1 MTFRVFYLGTT
12 EPVYPLAIEG
22 ITEINKRIIP
32 INSDSSPCYPP
43 VKIFYRLMNI
53 PKAYKSLSPYNML
66 FTLTDI
72 SDRFETFLK
81 NWFDKADL
89 LEPFYNLYFG
99 ILYNPPT
106 NPRPRFLSLIQAV
119 ESFHRRKFG
128 GQYLKKEDYNK
139 IYEVLT
145 KAIPDD
151 VVCDLK
157 ERLKEYL
164 KYGNEFSLR
173 KRLKGIFK
181 EYQEILNKFIE
192 NQNAFIELVIN
203 TRNYL
208 THHDEELR
216 ESAANSKEITS
227 LTERLK
233 MLAEICLL
241 TELEFSSEE
250 IKGFFLRKNIFT

>member
-1 MTFRVFYLGTT
+1 M
-12 EPVYPLAIEG
+12 AIEG

-32 INSDSSPCYPP
+32 INSDFSPCYPP

-128 GQYLKKEDYNK
+128 GQYLTKEEDYNK
-139 IYEVLT
+139 IYNAL
-145 KAIPDD
+145 KNAIPDN
-151 VVCDLK
+151 VESDLK
-157 ERLKEYL
+157 ERL
-164 KYGNEFSLR
+164 
-173 KRLKGIFK
+173 
-181 EYQEILNKFIE
+181 
-192 NQNAFIELVIN
+192 
-203 TRNYL
+203 RN
-208 THHDEELR
+208 
-216 ESAANSKEITS
+216 I
-227 LTERLK
+227 
-233 MLAEICLL
+233 
-241 TELEFSSEE
+241 
-250 IKGFFLRKNIFT
+250 